1 MRSSLAKSAGKRCKE
16 SAPAHDAHET
26 RARGDALLPISRPPA
41 VVDVAARGLSLFR
54 DIRSIGN
61 I

>member
-1 MRSSLAKSAGKRCKE
+1 MMRTKHG
-16 SAPAHDAHET
+16 PG
-26 RARGDALLPISRPPA
+26 GDALLPISRPPA